1 MIWLQNSSA
10 AADPALAEVPLSVA
24 GLTAGYGDR
33 PVFADLD
40 FSLPRG
46 ELLAVIGPNG
56 AGKSTL
62 LKSLLGLSRPWSGR
76 VRFFGRPLDRARARL
91 SYVPQREE
99 VDWEYPASAREVVEM
114 GRYPRAG
121 LWRRL
126 DAQDRAAVDA
136 ALARVGLERQA
147 DAPIGRLSGGQQQ
160 RVFLARALCS
170 GAELFLLDEP
180 FAGLDAKSEADL
192 QRLLVELVAE
202 GRSALVVHHDLGTVA
217 ARFHRALLLG
227 GGAPRLGPVAE
238 VLAPELLE
246 QAYGARPSA

>member
-1 MIWLQNSSA
+1 MIWLRSDA
-10 AADPALAEVPLSVA
+10 GRVDPALAQVPLSVT

-33 PVFADLD
+33 PVLADLD
-40 FSLPRG
+40 LTLGRG
-46 ELLAVIGPNG
+46 ELSAVIGPNG

-62 LKSLLGLSRPWSGR
+62 LKSLLGLTRPWSGR
-76 VRFFGRPLDRARARL
+76 VRFFGLPLEQARARI

-99 VDWEYPASAREVVEM
+99 VDWGYPASAREVVEM

-126 DAQDRAAVDA
+126 DAKDRAAVDQ
-136 ALARVGLERQA
+136 ALERVGLEAQA

-180 FAGLDAKSEADL
+180 FAGLDARSEAGL
-192 QRLLVELVAE
+192 HTLLAELVAE
-202 GRSALVVHHDLGTVA
+202 GRSALVVHHDLSSVA
-217 ARFHRALLLG
+217 ERFQRALLLG
-227 GGAPRLGPVAE
+227 GGPPRLGPVAE
-238 VLAPELLE
+238 VLAAEALE
-246 QAYGARPSA
+246 RAYGTRLAP